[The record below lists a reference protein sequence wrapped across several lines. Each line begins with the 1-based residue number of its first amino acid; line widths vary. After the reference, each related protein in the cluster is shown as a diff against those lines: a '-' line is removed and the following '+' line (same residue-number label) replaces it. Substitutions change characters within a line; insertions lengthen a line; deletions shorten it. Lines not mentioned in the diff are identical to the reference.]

1 MKHSFRMAGTL
12 VATVILLSLA
22 SIAHTAEIRV
32 LCAIAMQQLIE
43 DLGPKFER
51 ASGHRITVTIAT
63 LGPALK
69 RVQDGEKYD
78 VVWLPERGIES
89 LVKEGKVVAG
99 GATVASTG
107 IGVAVRKGAAKPDIS
122 SPEVFKQTMIAAK
135 SVTHGN
141 PAYGGLSG
149 IHVVKVFER
158 LGIAEEMKKKTV
170 LLDKAGLAGVFV
182 ANGEAEIVV
191 QPLQELKVVPGI
203 DIVGPLPG
211 DLQDTVA
218 YAAAIMADAKDT
230 EPSKALINYLLT
242 PESKAVVKAMGMEP
256 S

>member
-1 MKHSFRMAGTL
+1 MTHSFRMAGS
-12 VATVILLSLA
+12 VAATVILFLSA
-22 SIAHTAEIRV
+22 NVAHAAEIKM
-32 LCAIAMQQLIE
+32 LCAIAMQQLLE

-51 ASGHRITVTIAT
+51 ASGHRIAVTIAT

-69 RVQDGEKYD
+69 RVQDGEIFD
-78 VVWLPERGIES
+78 VVWLPQRGIES
-89 LVKEGKVVAG
+89 LVKDSKIVAG
-99 GATVASTG
+99 GVTVASTG
-107 IGVAVRKGAAKPDIS
+107 IGVAVRNGAPKPDIS
-122 SPEVFKQTMIAAK
+122 SPEMFRQTMIAAK

-203 DIVGPLPG
+203 DIVGPLPA
-211 DLQDTVA
+211 DLQDTVS
-218 YAAAIMADAKDT
+218 YAASVTTVAKDT
-230 EPSKALINYLLT
+230 DASKALINFLLT
-242 PESKAVVKAMGMEP
+242 PESKAVIKAMGMEP

>member
-1 MKHSFRMAGTL
+1 
-12 VATVILLSLA
+12 
-22 SIAHTAEIRV
+22 
-32 LCAIAMQQLIE
+32 
-43 DLGPKFER
+43 
-51 ASGHRITVTIAT
+51 
-63 LGPALK
+63 
-69 RVQDGEKYD
+69 VQDGEIYD
-78 VVWLPERGIES
+78 VFWLPERGIES
-89 LVKEGKVVAG
+89 LVKDGKAVAP
-99 GATVASTG
+99 GAKVATTG
-107 IGVAVRKGAAKPDIS
+107 IGVAVRKGAAKPDVS
-122 SPEVFKQTMIAAK
+122 SPEAFKQAMLAAK

-141 PAYGGLSG
+141 PVYGGLSG

-191 QPLQELKVVPGI
+191 QPLQELMVVPGV

-218 YAAAIMADAKDT
+218 YAAAITTDAKNA
-230 EPSKALINYLLT
+230 EPSKALINFLIT
-242 PESKAVVKAMGMEP
+242 PEAKAVIKAMGMEP